1 MAASGAY
8 FATGG
13 STSDVEDALGQLREV
28 IDELTAASA
37 ETEFL
42 DRLRAARSRLESSL
56 TGAHSDA
63 AAAVRGELGSALPL
77 SGSPAP

>member
-1 MAASGAY
+1 M
-8 FATGG
+8 
-13 STSDVEDALGQLREV
+13 EDALGQLREV